1 MGWVRI
7 LHGHMRIVRGAQSS
21 GTAPVICGGQGLY
34 RGFAQPSPSGPRPLS
49 CGGVGASGLS
59 SRPLRVRARYPAVV
73 RTGTCRQAC
82 AGRRHVRPSY
92 HTGGTEITILLALDA
107 RGHITVAPTSSGL
120 TA

>member
-21 GTAPVICGGQGLY
+21 GTAPVICSGQGLY
-34 RGFAQPSPSGPRPLS
+34 SGFAQLSPSGPRPLP
-49 CGGVGASGLS
+49 CGGQDWYM
-59 SRPLRVRARYPAVV
+59 P
-73 RTGTCRQAC
+73 QAC

-107 RGHITVAPTSSGL
+107 RGHVTVAPTSSGL